1 MTRSLA
7 SLFFI
12 ALALGMLAAGGVY
25 APFTDSDSDSGTVT
39 AGDIS
44 IRLNTLKGVNEVVW
58 DMPGCVRDNMS
69 PGHVCTATL
78 TVHNDGSVW
87 LEYTVSTIETPCFDV
102 SFTGPFD
109 TANGGDGNNP
119 GRLPPG
125 DADPETIVATVA
137 VVDDDACQGA
147 HASVGITVTASSIP
161 TP

>member
-25 APFTDSDSDSGTVT
+25 APFTDSGTDSGDVA
-39 AGDIS
+39 AGNIE
-44 IRLNTLKGVNEVVW
+44 IRLNTLKGTNEVVW
-58 DMPGCVRDNMS
+58 DIPPCMSDNMS

-78 TVHNDGSVW
+78 TIHNDGSVW
-87 LEYTVSTIETPCFDV
+87 LEYTVSTIETSCFDV

-137 VVDDDACQGA
+137 VVDDDTCQGA
-147 HASVGITVTASSIP
+147 YASVGITVTAASIL